1 MGQSLEKKCIATN
14 FHYSMLGQGDLSM
27 EDARPLKRLE
37 EELEQVRKKLH
48 QSVKGE
54 PSRLLDPTVLP
65 ISRELDLLIVQYQY
79 LKHGI

>member
-1 MGQSLEKKCIATN
+1 MGQRLEKKCIATN
-14 FHYSMLGQGDLSM
+14 IHYSMLGQGDLSM
-27 EDARPLKRLE
+27 GDACPLKSLE
-37 EELEQVRKKLH
+37 EELERVRKKLH

-65 ISRELDLLIVQYQY
+65 ISRELDLLIVRYQH